1 MVIDEYYP
9 LASVL
14 FILLVFIDLSARKP
28 CSHNWWVEIKRIW
41 LEQSF
46 DYQTHSEIYTKNH
59 TMIFRLRS
67 IFNHLPTAKN
77 KELET
82 TYLIC
87 KRVGHLIHSVN
98 INISTIFGMS
108 LCLEPKRFYTVKQC
122 AKVRIGLWGERGV
135 SKVEDRQLWK
145 IRISKITKPNDF
157 RKEGIYIYI
166 HLPYIY
172 GSKGIWKLTPFKV
185 LVTRIALEI
194 ICISWGYEYHVFSI
208 MRHWIWR
215 QESVLLSDFIIE
227 SRLNESMDLI
237 IRERKWGRHIT
248 LCVNI

>member
-1 MVIDEYYP
+1 MVIDEYHP

-157 RKEGIYIYI
+157 RKEGIYIYTFHI
-166 HLPYIY
+166 YMEAKESGNWPPLKSWWPGLP
-172 GSKGIWKLTPFKV
+172 WKLFAYPEGMNTMFF
-185 LVTRIALEI
+185 LLWDT
-194 ICISWGYEYHVFSI
+194 EYG
-208 MRHWIWR
+208 
-215 QESVLLSDFIIE
+215 
-227 SRLNESMDLI
+227 
-237 IRERKWGRHIT
+237 GRSQFYYLT
-248 LCVNI
+248 L